1 MSTPPRVVDAHTHA
15 FSPDLLADRERVVA
29 DDYWFGHLYANPSA
43 RAVDATAVVQS
54 TEDNG
59 IARSVMCGFPWSD
72 EGRCRAENGWMADAA
87 AADGRLG
94 WLGIVVPGHP
104 DAARDAAWCLDHG
117 ASGIGELNADGQGV
131 SLADRVLWAPL
142 IEVMTAYQ
150 RPLLLHATEAPG
162 HVYPGK
168 GTATP
173 EKLVE
178 WLAGAQEID
187 VVLAHWG
194 GGLPF
199 YELMPEVHA
208 LTRRVHYDSAAST
221 YLFRWDVFPRVVDLV
236 GADRVLFGTDFPL
249 LTQKRFLNRTTSVLR
264 TEDESTAVL
273 AGNADR
279 LYKPVTK
286 GSSR

>member
-1 MSTPPRVVDAHTHA
+1 MVDAHTHA
-15 FSPDLLADRERVVA
+15 FSPDILARRDQVVA
-29 DDYWFGHLYANPSA
+29 DDYWFGHLYADPSA
-43 RAVDATAVVQS
+43 RAVDAIAVAQS
-54 TEDNG
+54 TVENG
-59 IARSVMCGFPWSD
+59 ISRSVICGFPWSD
-72 EGRCRAENGWMADAA
+72 EGRCRAENAWMAETTAVNAQLD
-87 AADGRLG
+87 

-104 DAARDAAWCLDHG
+104 DAAADAAWCLDHG
-117 ASGIGELNADGQGV
+117 ASGIGELNADGQSV
-131 SLADRVLWAPL
+131 SLSDRGLWAPL
-142 IEVMTAYQ
+142 IDVMATYQ

-178 WLAGAQEID
+178 WLAGAQDID

-221 YLFRWDVFPRVVDLV
+221 YLFRWDVFPRVIDLV
-236 GADRVLFGTDFPL
+236 GPDRVLFGTDFPL
-249 LTQKRFLNRTTSVLR
+249 LTQHRFLNRTRSVLR
-264 TEDESTAVL
+264 NSEESSAVL
-273 AGNADR
+273 AVNADR

-286 GSSR
+286 GSK